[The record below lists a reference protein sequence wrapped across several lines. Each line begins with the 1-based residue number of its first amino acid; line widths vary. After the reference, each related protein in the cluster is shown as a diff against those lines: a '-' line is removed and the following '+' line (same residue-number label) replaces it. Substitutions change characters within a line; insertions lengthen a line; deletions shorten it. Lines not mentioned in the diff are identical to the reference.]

1 MVEDL
6 GLNRCDF
13 QKQTQAWEHLTSFM
27 IQQHQDEDD
36 VATSNLKSL
45 NTNTSYVLSLSSDDR
60 DSVDMEAGTNDR
72 LRVFV

>member
-1 MVEDL
+1 
-6 GLNRCDF
+6 
-13 QKQTQAWEHLTSFM
+13 
-27 IQQHQDEDD
+27 
-36 VATSNLKSL
+36 L